1 MPKEKIYDDTD
12 SIEVQWSKNGQLVC
26 VKATDSEG
34 DAMWQATEPEDVDK
48 LIASLTKA
56 RRQAWG
62 Q

>member
-1 MPKEKIYDDTD
+1 MD

-26 VKATDSEG
+26 VKATDSQG
-34 DAMWQATEPEDVDK
+34 DSMWQATEPRDVDK

>member
-1 MPKEKIYDDTD
+1 MPKEKIYDDMD

-26 VKATDSEG
+26 VKTTDFEG
-34 DAMWQATEPEDVDK
+34 DAMWQATEPRDVDK

>member
-1 MPKEKIYDDTD
+1 MPKEKIYDGPDG
-12 SIEVQWSKNGQLVC
+12 IEVQWSKNGQLVC

-34 DAMWQATEPEDVDK
+34 DAMWQATEPRDVDK

>member
-1 MPKEKIYDDTD
+1 MPKEKIYDDMD

-34 DAMWQATEPEDVDK
+34 DAMWQATEPRDVDK

>member
-12 SIEVQWSKNGQLVC
+12 SIEVQWSKNGQLIC

-34 DAMWQATEPEDVDK
+34 DAMWQATEPRDVDK

>member
-1 MPKEKIYDDTD
+1 MPKERIYDDMD

-26 VKATDSEG
+26 VKATDSQG
-34 DAMWQATEPEDVDK
+34 DSMWQATEPRDVDK